1 MLGRCTKVD
10 QDARCAYSIA
20 VIRRRWDSV
29 REGVIDE
36 ISRRDTV
43 ACMSKKRVEQR
54 KGLWTVRNKRITLA
68 LYNGVHAL
76 TEKPTTAYQVYKVEL
91 TEA

>member
-1 MLGRCTKVD
+1 
-10 QDARCAYSIA
+10 
-20 VIRRRWDSV
+20 
-29 REGVIDE
+29 
-36 ISRRDTV
+36 
-43 ACMSKKRVEQR
+43 MSKKRVEQR

>member
-1 MLGRCTKVD
+1 MHKRGSR
-10 QDARCAYSIA
+10 YSLCLFDS
-20 VIRRRWDSV
+20 DSV
-29 REGVIDE
+29 EMGQCQRRVIDE

-54 KGLWTVRNKRITLA
+54 KGLWTVRNKGITLA